1 MEFKI
6 GTIQDL
12 DSICLLIKDA
22 IAEMEKN
29 DIYQWDEVY
38 PARSDFEK
46 DIRNNNL
53 YIVFEEDELV
63 AFYVISGEYDD
74 WKYEAESAYVLHR
87 FCVSPK
93 VQNRGIGKKVLLH
106 IEQQIKNMGYKS
118 VRLDTFTQNPF
129 AQKLYRHNGYES
141 RGYADWR
148 KGRFDLMEK
157 KL

>member
-1 MEFKI
+1 MDFKI

-12 DSICLLIKDA
+12 DSVCLLIKDA

-29 DIYQWDEVY
+29 DIYQWDEIY

-74 WKYEAESAYVLHR
+74 QYNNADWKYEAESAYVLHR
-87 FCVSPK
+87 FCV
-93 VQNRGIGKKVLLH
+93 
-106 IEQQIKNMGYKS
+106 
-118 VRLDTFTQNPF
+118 
-129 AQKLYRHNGYES
+129 
-141 RGYADWR
+141 
-148 KGRFDLMEK
+148 
-157 KL
+157 